1 MASGSTVTNG
11 RTLCAAT
18 RRRFSPGCASA
29 TNQRSLFTASLE
41 FGWRTVFTLPTLAQN
56 SSPIRAL
63 RLTSRLGESGAARQC
78 ARESAKSID
87 ADLRKSELRR
97 NAMNSSFLIQQIA
110 FAGPVLVVYLVGM
123 VLAVIFIQKYP
134 VPAILT
140 LLATIILLGNIFGVA
155 FAQAYFMR
163 FRLGVF
169 GPVASYSTIFSVVSV
184 IGSVMRAVGSAL
196 LLTAVFV
203 GRKSKTVQ
211 V

>member
-1 MASGSTVTNG
+1 
-11 RTLCAAT
+11 
-18 RRRFSPGCASA
+18 
-29 TNQRSLFTASLE
+29 
-41 FGWRTVFTLPTLAQN
+41 
-56 SSPIRAL
+56 
-63 RLTSRLGESGAARQC
+63 
-78 ARESAKSID
+78 
-87 ADLRKSELRR
+87 
-97 NAMNSSFLIQQIA
+97 MNSSFLIQQIA
-110 FAGPVLVVYLVGM
+110 FAGPILVVYLVGM
-123 VLAVIFIQKYP
+123 VTAVIFIKKYP

-169 GPVASYSTIFSVVSV
+169 GPMASYSTIFSVVSI

-196 LLTAVFV
+196 LLAAVFV